1 MFVQEKDGKYIQE
14 LTFEEYFKTAE
25 GKQQYLA
32 TQEGIQVKVFINQEY
47 QDAVVRAINYLDEN
61 VECVSPVWGKV
72 VVTKCNVNVPCHR
85 EDIVVLRRLKRH
97 DNGAYVYIIE
107 DNKTSKE
114 IEKSGFAKILKQ
126 FNDKQCQ
133 AISVLTG
140 VRQM

>member
-1 MFVQEKDGKYIQE
+1 M
-14 LTFEEYFKTAE
+14 
-25 GKQQYLA
+25 
-32 TQEGIQVKVFINQEY
+32 
-47 QDAVVRAINYLDEN
+47 DEN

-85 EDIVVLRRLKRH
+85 KDIVVLNRYKRY
-97 DNGAYVYIIE
+97 DNGAYVYSIK

-114 IEKSGFAKILKQ
+114 IDKAGFEKILKQ
-126 FNDKQCQ
+126 FDDKQCQ